1 MYQMYPEWGPA
12 RHRPVHADPSDTPT
26 RRRRYWERELVAAP
40 GAGGRDADSDRPD
53 DN

>member
-1 MYQMYPEWGPA
+1 MYHMYPEWGPA
-12 RHRPVHADPSDTPT
+12 RHRPDHAETNDTPA
-26 RRRRYWERELVAAP
+26 RRRRYWEPQVVAP